1 MSWIQ
6 TYTGMKFHPL
16 APSADE
22 VCIEDIAHALAYKC
36 RYTGHTKGF
45 YGVAEHCVKGSE
57 TFKRSDLALAF
68 LLHDAAEAYL
78 PDIAGPIKKYF
89 RVHTPGTAA
98 FTDPVTFDELE
109 GRVLKA
115 IGRALGD
122 IGSAAFNS
130 PEVVAMDQA
139 MLLSEKEALFDKR
152 LDWGLEGRA
161 PPVKIECWAP
171 AVAEKKYL
179 ERFKKLRA
187 ER

>member
-6 TYTGMKFHPL
+6 SFTGRAVEPLSMHP
-16 APSADE
+16 SM
-22 VCIEDIAHALAYKC
+22 VCIEDIAHALAHKC
-36 RYTGHTKGF
+36 RYTGHSSGF
-45 YGVAEHCVKGSE
+45 YSVAEHCVKGSE

-78 PDIAGPIKKYF
+78 PDITGPIKKYF

-122 IGSAAFNS
+122 IGSASFDS
-130 PEVVAMDQA
+130 PEVVAMDIA
-139 MLLSEKEALFDKR
+139 MLLTEKSVLFEKA
-152 LDWGLEGRA
+152 LDWNVPGTPA
-161 PPVKIECWAP
+161 KVKIECWAP

-187 ER
+187 RR